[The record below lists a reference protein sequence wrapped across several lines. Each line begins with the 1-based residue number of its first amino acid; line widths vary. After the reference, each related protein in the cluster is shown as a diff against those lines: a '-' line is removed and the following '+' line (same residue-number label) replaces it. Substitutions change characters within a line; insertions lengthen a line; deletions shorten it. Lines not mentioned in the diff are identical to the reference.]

1 MRLNMM
7 TGIGFNDCFMV
18 IFFAIMLV
26 AALLVSYY
34 LGRSDGQL
42 RIFKRIKKLR
52 SKENIKDIDEL
63 IKRLNNGDM

>member
-1 MRLNMM
+1 MM
-7 TGIGFNDCFMV
+7 TGIGFNDCFLV

-26 AALLVSYY
+26 AALIVSYY

-63 IKRLNNGDM
+63 IKRLNNGEM